1 MDITI
6 AQAAIEPSLTLDDPA
21 PGAAPAPVDP
31 GAAAKFSDLM
41 DASEPPGPEEVGA
54 VQSVD
59 PSASASASPRTL
71 GDNILNGLNHVAT
84 DLQGTWRNVQAS
96 LSARAGVGFQELLRT
111 QLAVSTMGMQYE
123 LVTKAVS
130 RSTQNLEQLVK
141 LQ

>member
-1 MDITI
+1 MDIAI

-21 PGAAPAPVDP
+21 PGAAPALVDS
-31 GAAAKFSDLM
+31 GAAARFSDLM
-41 DASEPPGPEEVGA
+41 DASEPPGPEQVGE
-54 VQSVD
+54 VQSVS
-59 PSASASASPRTL
+59 PSASPPTL

-96 LSARAGVGFQELLRT
+96 LNSGSPLGIRDLFRT